1 MSSFTIFAIGYAIV
15 IAGLAWG
22 AFALGVSGPWIA
34 IGSVI
39 LAGIGIITGVTS
51 TRRRDKTDASMK
63 EG

>member
-1 MSSFTIFAIGYAIV
+1 MSSFTIFAIGYAIL

-22 AFALGVSGPWIA
+22 AFALGVSGQWIA

>member
-1 MSSFTIFAIGYAIV
+1 MSSFTIFAIGYAIL
-15 IAGLAWG
+15 ITGLAWG
-22 AFALGVSGPWIA
+22 AFALGVSGQWIA

>member
-1 MSSFTIFAIGYAIV
+1 MSSFAIYAIGFV
-15 IAGLAWG
+15 VLIAGLAWG
-22 AFALGVSGPWIA
+22 AFSLGISGQWIA

-51 TRRRDKTDASMK
+51 TRRRDKTESSVK

>member
-1 MSSFTIFAIGYAIV
+1 MSSFTIFAIGYAIL

-22 AFALGVSGPWIA
+22 AFALGVSGQWIA

-51 TRRRDKTDASMK
+51 TRRRDKTESSMK